1 MASTSGWT
9 PNSVED
15 LSDVWLWQAVTYLV
29 QSFGGGAERS
39 LKAAME
45 GRYDDRPGAAYFTA
59 RLTGARLS
67 MMFSAFA
74 AEAYINRFLHNRL
87 SGGDL
92 NTALGIRPVVEKF
105 AAGTRLA
112 LGETLF
118 PRDEDIY
125 ERLKT
130 LFALRNR
137 LVHAQPR
144 QVEPEEVLGEQAY
157 KEFNPVAAYDYLEV
171 VARAATRLLEAH
183 DPAANATTA
192 QQLLEGLP
200 KLGPIAEHITAVP
213 IPTREE
219 LVAELAEA
227 RAAHPHFFLDTGEGP
242 EPRS

>member
-1 MASTSGWT
+1 MPPS
-9 PNSVED
+9 SVED
-15 LSDVWLWQAVTYLV
+15 MSDAWLLQALAYLV

-45 GRYDDRPGAAYFTA
+45 GRYDDRLGVAYFTA

-74 AEAYINRFLHNRL
+74 AEAYINRFLHNHL

-105 AAGTRLA
+105 TAGTRLA

-118 PRDEDIY
+118 PRDEDIH
-125 ERLKT
+125 ERLRA

-144 QVEPEEVLGEQAY
+144 EVEPEEVLGEQAY
-157 KEFNPVAAYDYLEV
+157 KEFNPVAAHDYLEV

-183 DPAANATTA
+183 DPPANAATP

-200 KLGPIAEHITAVP
+200 KLRPIAEHVTAAP

-219 LVAELAEA
+219 LLAELAEA
-227 RAAHPHFFLDTGEGP
+227 QAAHPQFFLETEEEP